1 MAAEILWEAF
11 RLRPAYKNAAESEL
25 LMKLKY
31 LAHDPSFP
39 TPSAEIMAAFDE
51 AKVALERRDAQRRSG
66 NGRVYCDPATKAS
79 LQQLLNL
86 VKKDDDTK
94 RLEEEEK
101 ASAAA
106 WRDKYT
112 MVLME
117 KNLLAEQYGTLK
129 LQMEALQREHVE
141 MKLKLQ
147 SGVGSTIPA
156 EDVKVITNADSTWGV
171 EKKDTGGDDGKKKRP
186 SPPST
191 RAKKATTVAATKRQ
205 KLEVVAAAPVP
216 AFHFHEPALTTIN
229 ETTDQLFGS
238 LLVKKNGD
246 DDSDYLTIGLSDL
259 ESQCGSQGV

>member
-1 MAAEILWEAF
+1 M
-11 RLRPAYKNAAESEL
+11 
-25 LMKLKY
+25 
-31 LAHDPSFP
+31 
-39 TPSAEIMAAFDE
+39 
-51 AKVALERRDAQRRSG
+51 
-66 NGRVYCDPATKAS
+66 YCDPATKAS

-117 KNLLAEQYGTLK
+117 KNLLAEQYSTLK

-171 EKKDTGGDDGKKKRP
+171 EKKDTTGDDGKKKRP

-191 RAKKATTVAATKRQ
+191 RAKKATTVAATKQNSRWCRCAGAG
-205 KLEVVAAAPVP
+205 LPLPRAGA
-216 AFHFHEPALTTIN
+216 HHHHH
-229 ETTDQLFGS
+229 DHQLFGS
-238 LLVKKNGD
+238 PVKKNGD
-246 DDSDYLTIGLSDL
+246 DDSDYLHRPAGPRVAA
-259 ESQCGSQGV
+259 GPQGV

>member
-1 MAAEILWEAF
+1 
-11 RLRPAYKNAAESEL
+11 
-25 LMKLKY
+25 
-31 LAHDPSFP
+31 
-39 TPSAEIMAAFDE
+39 
-51 AKVALERRDAQRRSG
+51 
-66 NGRVYCDPATKAS
+66 
-79 LQQLLNL
+79 
-86 VKKDDDTK
+86 
-94 RLEEEEK
+94 
-101 ASAAA
+101 
-106 WRDKYT
+106 

-117 KNLLAEQYGTLK
+117 KNLLAEQYSTLK

-246 DDSDYLTIGLSDL
+246 DDEPEPEHVRTTRRD
-259 ESQCGSQGV
+259 

>member
-117 KNLLAEQYGTLK
+117 KNLLAEQYSTLK

-171 EKKDTGGDDGKKKRP
+171 EKDNTGDDGKKKRP

-246 DDSDYLTIGLSDL
+246 DDADYLTIGLSDL